1 MADGKVIEGS
11 LKSKKDD
18 GLGRYLLFL
27 VIIFTAL
34 WALNNY
40 YSSQSRSDSASPNA
54 PSLGLA
60 DNERYIAEQVDMLL
74 AKNPNMAKEDATDK
88 VMYDIAIQEKNKALC
103 GRLQSGY
110 LASRCL
116 KYFIINGIE

>member
-1 MADGKVIEGS
+1 MAEGKVIEGS
-11 LKSKKDD
+11 PMGKKDD

-27 VIIFTAL
+27 VIIFAAL

-40 YSSQSRSDSASPNA
+40 YSS
-54 PSLGLA
+54 LA

-74 AKNPNMAKEDATDK
+74 AKNPNMAKQDATDK